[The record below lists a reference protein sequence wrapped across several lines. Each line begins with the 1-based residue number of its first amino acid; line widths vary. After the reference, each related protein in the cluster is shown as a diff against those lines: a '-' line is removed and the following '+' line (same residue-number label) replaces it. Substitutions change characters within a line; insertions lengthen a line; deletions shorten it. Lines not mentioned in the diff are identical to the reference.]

1 MIEPIESYNTRF
13 NPVKK
18 SLKSDKKYKK
28 KKKVLKLFYYDHF
41 LATSIP
47 RTRPPTIPPTAPIY
61 IYV

>member
-28 KKKVLKLFYYDHF
+28 KEESLE
-41 LATSIP
+41 
-47 RTRPPTIPPTAPIY
+47 TILL
-61 IYV
+61 